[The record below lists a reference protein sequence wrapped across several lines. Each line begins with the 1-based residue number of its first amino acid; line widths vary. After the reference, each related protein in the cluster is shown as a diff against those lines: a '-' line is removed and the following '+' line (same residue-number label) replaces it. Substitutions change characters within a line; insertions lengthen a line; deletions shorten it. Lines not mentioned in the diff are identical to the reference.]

1 MVGLV
6 LASSYQSF
14 GFNPDVLAEAGLKV
28 PDSSWTWGDMIS
40 MAETVKE
47 KTGKYGMANGPVDDT
62 NIFNYVIPGCPAR
75 MCSCCRSWRICSM

>member
-47 KTGKYGMANGPVDDT
+47 KTGKYGMANGPVDANT
-62 NIFNYVIPGCPAR
+62 FKFLLFHVEKAG
-75 MCSCCRSWRICSM
+75 